1 MNKMFYVCSQRPVHP
16 PSFQR
21 VD

>member
-1 MNKMFYVCSQRPVHP
+1 MNKMFYICSQRPVHP